1 MGGSLCISEERAQ
14 DGYVVL
20 DRPFRP
26 ETRVVRRN
34 GSAPPRERRA
44 DICVVGA
51 GISGTSAAIEAAKL
65 GRSVILIDGLPA
77 LGGQA
82 VNSIIGMI
90 VGLFGNPPKSKQLTH
105 GIADDIIH
113 DLGASGDLHVVMGGV
128 SLNALYNEVA
138 LGRWVERK
146 VLELKITPLVGAIL
160 RSVRREGRR
169 ITALELATRYG
180 DVIVR
185 ADGFVDATGD
195 AAVVW
200 QAGLEC
206 REPAEGV
213 IYGSQ
218 MIVIENFDE
227 AYKPSREEMSARI
240 RERGAEYG
248 MIRRDGF
255 AMSFP
260 GRATAVVNMTHIENP
275 MDPFGASKTGLEGK
289 EQADRTMKFL
299 RSEFPAAFGKARV
312 RSYGLPGI
320 RQTRWIVGRHHLT
333 VDEVRRG
340 VNFPDSIAR
349 TAWPLEQH
357 HNAEGYVWEPFDANH
372 VHYVPLG
379 SMTPPGVDNLV
390 AAGRSIDGDATAL
403 SSVRVMGPCIAMGA
417 AAAHALDLAGKGS
430 VHRINQAALC
440 ERIRPNIED

>member
-1 MGGSLCISEERAQ
+1 M
-14 DGYVVL
+14 
-20 DRPFRP
+20 
-26 ETRVVRRN
+26 RRN
-34 GSAPPRERRA
+34 GASALREHRA

-51 GISGTSAAIEAAKL
+51 GISGVSAAIEAARL
-65 GRSVILIDGLPA
+65 GREVILIDGLPA

-90 VGLFGNPPKSKQLTH
+90 VGLFGNPPGNQQLTH
-105 GIADDIIH
+105 GIADDIIR
-113 DLGASGDLHVVMGGV
+113 DLSATGDLHIVMGGV
-128 SLNALYNEVA
+128 SLNALYDEVA

-146 VLELKITPLVGAIL
+146 ILELEIAPLLGAIL
-160 RSVRREGRR
+160 RQVRWEGSR
-169 ITALELATRYG
+169 IAALELATRHG

-200 QAGLEC
+200 QAGLDC

-227 AYKPSREEMSARI
+227 SNKPSRAEMSERI
-240 RERGAEYG
+240 RERGAHYG

-260 GRATAVVNMTHIENP
+260 GRATAIVNMTHIENP

-289 EQADRTMKFL
+289 EQADRTMTFL
-299 RSEFPAAFGKARV
+299 RSEFPQAFAHARV

-320 RQTRWIVGRHHLT
+320 RQTRWIVGGHHLT
-333 VDEVRRG
+333 VDEVRAG
-340 VNFPDSIAR
+340 LKFPDSIAR

-357 HNAEGYVWEPFDANH
+357 HNAEGYVWEPFDADH
-372 VHYVPLG
+372 VHYVPLR
-379 SMTPPGVDNLV
+379 SLTPPGVDNLV
-390 AAGRSIDGDATAL
+390 AAGRCIDGDATAL

-430 VHRINQAALC
+430 VHEIDVAAL
-440 ERIRPNIED
+440 RKRVAANVDH

>member
-1 MGGSLCISEERAQ
+1 
-14 DGYVVL
+14 VL

-26 ETRVVRRN
+26 ETRVLRRN
-34 GSAPPRERRA
+34 GASAAREHKA

-51 GISGTSAAIEAAKL
+51 GISGVSAAIEAARL
-65 GRSVILIDGLPA
+65 GRDVILIDGLPS

-90 VGLFGNPPKSKQLTH
+90 VGLFGNPPRNKQLTH
-105 GIADDIIH
+105 GIADDIIR
-113 DLGASGDLHVVMGGV
+113 DLGATGDLHVVMGGV
-128 SLNALYNEVA
+128 SLNALYDEVA

-160 RSVRREGRR
+160 RQVRWEGRR
-169 ITALELATRYG
+169 ISALELATRYG

-195 AAVVW
+195 ATVVW

-206 REPAEGV
+206 QEPAEGV

-227 AYKPSREEMSARI
+227 AHKPSRVEMSERI
-240 RERGAEYG
+240 RDRGARYG

-289 EQADRTMKFL
+289 EQADRTMTFL
-299 RSEFPAAFGKARV
+299 RSEFPEAFGNARV
-312 RSYGLPGI
+312 RAYGLPGI
-320 RQTRWIVGRHHLT
+320 RQTRWIIGRHHLT
-333 VDEVRRG
+333 VDEVRAG
-340 VNFPDSIAR
+340 VRFPDSVAR

-357 HNAEGYVWEPFDANH
+357 HNAEGYVWEPFGPDH

-379 SMTPPGVDNLV
+379 SMTPPGVDNVV
-390 AAGRSIDGDATAL
+390 AAGRCIDCDATAL

-417 AAAHALDLAGKGS
+417 AAAHTLDLARKGS
-430 VHRINQAALC
+430 VHEIDLGALHRRIAA
-440 ERIRPNIED
+440 NVDD